1 MSQKLSAVQK
11 RHAQAQIDLAS
22 KEKTYEAKLKSLE
35 SELETKTGVL
45 AKRVEALVQEK
56 QVVQRNYDDQIKMLS
71 DHIVEL
77 SAKESVNF

>member
-35 SELETKTGVL
+35 SELETKTGAL